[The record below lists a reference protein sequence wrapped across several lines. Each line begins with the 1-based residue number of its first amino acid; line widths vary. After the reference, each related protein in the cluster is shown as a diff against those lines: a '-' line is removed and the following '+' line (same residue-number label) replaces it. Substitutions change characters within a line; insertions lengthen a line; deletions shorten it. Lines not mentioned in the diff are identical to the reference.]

1 MARTFRQPTLRQ
13 IEVFKAV
20 IETGTVSRAAETLN
34 MSQPAA
40 SKLLSN
46 LEADSGLELFERR
59 SRVTDSTKKS
69 TASLLG
75 WIRSPWP
82 STTCAA
88 KNGGA

>member
-1 MARTFRQPTLRQ
+1 MGMARSFRKPTLRQ

-46 LEADSGLELFERR
+46 LEADIGMELFERR
-59 SRVTDSTKKS
+59 ELAGSIQCMKESR
-69 TASLLG
+69 
-75 WIRSPWP
+75 
-82 STTCAA
+82 CARRRE
-88 KNGGA
+88 NVPYGCYRL

>member
-1 MARTFRQPTLRQ
+1 MVRTYRQPTLRQ

-46 LEADSGLELFERR
+46 LEADSGLDLF
-59 SRVTDSTKKS
+59 D
-69 TASLLG
+69 
-75 WIRSPWP
+75 P
-82 STTCAA
+82 CACR
-88 KNGGA
+88 